1 MGNLFDELEQKTDM
15 FVINVDF
22 DDARK
27 TMNSE
32 IKSIQN
38 VNVNLKAKLLDMQCR
53 SGIYGSSR
61 TKGWKLW
68 RKVEKFQLSRDG

>member
-1 MGNLFDELEQKTDM
+1 MGNLFGELEQKTDM
-15 FVINVDF
+15 FVINVDEVKTKHVDF

-38 VNVNLKAKLLDMQCR
+38 ENVNLKAKLLDMQCR

-61 TKGWKLW
+61 TKG
-68 RKVEKFQLSRDG
+68 

>member
-15 FVINVDF
+15 FVINVDEVKTKHVDF

-32 IKSIQN
+32 IKSIQDEN
-38 VNVNLKAKLLDMQCR
+38 VN
-53 SGIYGSSR
+53 S
-61 TKGWKLW
+61 
-68 RKVEKFQLSRDG
+68 

>member
-15 FVINVDF
+15 FVINVDEVKTKHVDF

-32 IKSIQN
+32 IKNIQN
-38 VNVNLKAKLLDMQCR
+38 ENVNLKAKLLDMQCR

-61 TKGWKLW
+61 TKG
-68 RKVEKFQLSRDG
+68 